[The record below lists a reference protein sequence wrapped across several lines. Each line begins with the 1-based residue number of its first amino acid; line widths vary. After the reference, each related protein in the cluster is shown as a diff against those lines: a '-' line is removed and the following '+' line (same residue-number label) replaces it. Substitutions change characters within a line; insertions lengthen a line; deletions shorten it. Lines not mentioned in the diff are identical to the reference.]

1 MYNVQC
7 LIVQIKELK
16 VNDFFHE
23 IHVKGK
29 ILSMLK
35 KKSIFLDES
44 GLITV
49 DSRNRK
55 RVKIMFIN

>member
-1 MYNVQC
+1 MHNLILWEVYIIHNVQC
-7 LIVQIKELK
+7 LIVQNKELK

-35 KKSIFLDES
+35 IMSTVKFS
-44 GLITV
+44 G
-49 DSRNRK
+49 
-55 RVKIMFIN
+55 